1 MARTKLPPAKSAF
14 KSTGQAVKT
23 SYDSRYHEFR
33 KASGDTKK
41 EAKGDLMSRS
51 SYSYDTDRKN
61 KDDKKVVK
69 GKYRPNN
76 LCLKEIRRFAKGPD
90 MCIRRVVFQM
100 VVKEITW
107 EIDNSY
113 RFHSQAILAIQEA
126 AEAYMIGLFEDTNLC
141 AAHAK
146 RVTIYP
152 KDMQLAR
159 RIRGEVSL
167 DSNLY

>member
-1 MARTKLPPAKSAF
+1 MARTKVPPAKSAF
-14 KSTGQAVKT
+14 KSSHPSKTGT
-23 SYDSRYHEFR
+23 ESRFHEFR
-33 KASGDTKK
+33 KMSDEKSGQKK
-41 EAKGDLMSRS
+41 ESLS
-51 SYSYDTDRKN
+51 SASSDRKRT
-61 KDDKKVVK
+61 DDKKVVK

-90 MCIRRVVFQM
+90 MCIRRLVFQQ

-126 AEAYMIGLFEDTNLC
+126 AEAYMIGLFEDTNIC
-141 AAHAK
+141 ASHAK

-159 RIRGEVSL
+159 RIRGEVTL

>member
-1 MARTKLPPAKSAF
+1 MARTKLPPAKAAY
-14 KSTGQAVKT
+14 KSGQATK
-23 SYDSRYHEFR
+23 SAGSESRFHEFR
-33 KASGDTKK
+33 KMSGGADVKAEK
-41 EAKGDLMSRS
+41 SNYS
-51 SYSYDTDRKN
+51 SQSFDRKRS
-61 KDDKKVVK
+61 DDKKAVTK

-90 MCIRRVVFQM
+90 MCIRRIVFQQ

-107 EIDNSY
+107 EIDNTY

-141 AAHAK
+141 ASHGR

>member
-1 MARTKLPPAKSAF
+1 MARTKLPPTKAAF
-14 KSTGQAVKT
+14 KSGQAVKST
-23 SYDSRYHEFR
+23 GSESRFHEFR
-33 KASGDTKK
+33 KATGDKK
-41 EAKGDLMSRS
+41 LEKRESTFSQD
-51 SYSYDTDRKN
+51 YDQK
-61 KDDKKVVK
+61 KSDDKKVIK

-90 MCIRRVVFQM
+90 MCIRRILFQQI
-100 VVKEITW
+100 VKEITW
-107 EIDNSY
+107 EIDSSY

-141 AAHAK
+141 ASHAK

>member
-1 MARTKLPPAKSAF
+1 MNNEKK
-14 KSTGQAVKT
+14 VEKT
-23 SYDSRYHEFR
+23 ENSFSQEY
-33 KASGDTKK
+33 
-41 EAKGDLMSRS
+41 
-51 SYSYDTDRKN
+51 DRK
-61 KDDKKVVK
+61 KSDDKKISK

-90 MCIRRVVFQM
+90 MCIRRIVFQQ

-107 EIDNSY
+107 EIDNTY

-141 AAHAK
+141 ASHGR